1 MQRKRG
7 VEGLLPP
14 ERKPKRAQLLGLGL
28 GLGLPGC
35 LSDMVEA
42 GSRVQKAL
50 LQPVPMFTVRVTPEE
65 YISRENRSLSFAF
78 LKGRERL
85 GKNKFCLF

>member
-1 MQRKRG
+1 MHRKRG

-50 LQPVPMFTVRVTPEE
+50 LQPVPMFTVRATPEE
-65 YISRENRSLSFAF
+65 YIYTHTENRSLSIAF
-78 LKGRERL
+78 LKGRER
-85 GKNKFCLF
+85 